1 MGPHQLRRELGTIN
15 EMFLGGEQQDCHELL
30 TLLLDTL
37 SEDLNRVKG
46 PGDYRQVGTTITL
59 FSLLPDMLPLSVLW
73 ARTLTYLTLLRISM

>member
-1 MGPHQLRRELGTIN
+1 
-15 EMFLGGEQQDCHELL
+15 MFLGGEQQDCHELL

-46 PGDYRQVGTTITL
+46 QPDFREVGTAITL
-59 FSLLPDMLPLSVLW
+59 FSLLPDMPPLSVLW

>member
-15 EMFLGGEQQDCHELL
+15 EMFLGGDQHDCHELL

-46 PGDYRQVGTTITL
+46 RPGFREVGTTITL
-59 FSLLPDMLPLSVLW
+59 LSSLSAVPPLS
-73 ARTLTYLTLLRISM
+73 TF